1 MAGMKLRRCA
11 LALMTWYL
19 MTPPVM
25 RIPRY
30 GSKPNPAAHF
40 RYWTIRGTY
49 PSLADCDRG
58 AAALLKLIN
67 SHPENLPD
75 AFSDLDPDVI
85 GEVTRNLACV
95 SSDDPQLK

>member
-1 MAGMKLRRCA
+1 MKLHHAGAVA
-11 LALMTWYL
+11 LTTWYL

-30 GSKPNPAAHF
+30 GSKPNPTAHF

-49 PSLADCDRG
+49 PSLSDCDRA
-58 AAALLKLIN
+58 AAALLGRVN
-67 SHPENLPD
+67 SNPNNLPE
-75 AFSDLDPDVI
+75 AFSDLDPSVMS
-85 GEVTRNLACV
+85 EVTRNLACI